1 MSTHV
6 LVEAWVTILLLCTSL
21 FLRGSV
27 LFFSLYVYQYKALVN
42 THTHCHTHTH
52 RVMKLK
58 KKNSLHVI
66 YVSLSVK
73 IYDTKCSLKDL

>member
-27 LFFSLYVYQYKALVN
+27 LFCSLYVYQYKALVN
-42 THTHCHTHTH
+42 THTLSHTHPQGNEI
-52 RVMKLK
+52 